1 MAKKAVTFP
10 IKGYGIKELKQAA
23 KQLKK
28 RRFPRPWTKE
38 DVREL
43 RTHSKMRTPVTD
55 VAKVMKRTVGALRRR
70 AGILRIGIGHRR

>member
-1 MAKKAVTFP
+1 MAKKTTRTKAV
-10 IKGYGIKELKQAA
+10 
-23 KQLKK
+23 KK
-28 RRFPRPWTKE
+28 IERVERRIVQKKKRFPRPWTKE

>member
-1 MAKKAVTFP
+1 MAKKTTRTKAV
-10 IKGYGIKELKQAA
+10 
-23 KQLKK
+23 KK
-28 RRFPRPWTKE
+28 IERVERRIVQKKKRFPRPWTKE

-70 AGILRIGIGHRR
+70 AGILRIRIGHRR